1 MATKLNFFAYPFKKP
16 FIKLCLKPMDAL
28 YLYSPKKIIM
38 KKHVLLL
45 ATFFFCVV
53 AGFAQEQD
61 QKDTT
66 WKKLYRASAEKKHA
80 LVHTKLEAGFD
91 IPNAYLNGKVWLT
104 LKPHFYASNEVVLDA
119 KGMDIKE
126 VSVIKGAAKT
136 KLKYLYDGMLLTV
149 ALDKT
154 YKGNEPYTLY
164 IDYTA
169 KPNEFKVKGS
179 AAISDA
185 KGLYFINPKGEEKDK
200 PTQIWTQGE
209 TEGTS
214 VWCPTIDRP
223 NQKTTQE
230 FFLTVPAK
238 WVTLSNGKLMTQKT
252 NSNGTR
258 TDYWK
263 MDLPHAPYLFF
274 IGAGE
279 FSVVKDN
286 WKGKD
291 VWYYVEKQYEPV
303 ARKIFGNTPEM
314 MTYFSKITGVEY
326 PWNKYGQI
334 TCRDYV
340 SGAMENT
347 TATIH
352 QESAQQDAREL
363 VDGNGWEGT
372 IAHELFHQWFGDY
385 VTTESWSNLTLNE
398 SFANYSELLWDEYKY
413 GKDKA
418 AYTHYQAMNGYL
430 QSGSEKKDLVRFY
443 YTDKEDMF
451 DAVSYNKGGRILHML
466 RNFTGDSAF
475 FKSLNLYLTTNK
487 FKSAEAHQL
496 RLAFEEVTGRD
507 LNWFFNQWYFGSGHP
522 ALDINYS
529 YNEAAQKVKVLV
541 KQTQKEKLFK
551 LPVAIDVYNGT
562 TKTRYNVWVE
572 NAVDSFEF
580 SSATKPELINF
591 DGDKVLLCT
600 KKENKNIDNYI
611 HQYKHAGLYLDRRE
625 AVDFISKKLDDPK
638 AVEFMKLALTD
649 PFDRIRNLALQRI
662 DVKKVKL
669 MEAVEPMIV
678 NIIQKDPS
686 RITKSISVDK
696 LAETKKA
703 DYKQLYTSL
712 VNDSSFTLSGSALN
726 ALEKIDNAAALAE
739 AKRLSKTN
747 PKGSLGEAIGA
758 VLIKSGDETAF
769 DEIIASY
776 GKMGLTQAKFNLTSS
791 LANFLGII
799 KDSEKVKR
807 GVDEIVKFRNSIPEQ
822 FGVTPVIDNF
832 LKTIIG
838 KKEAAKKETGA
849 DVNALQS
856 QIDYVKSQLKS

>member
-1 MATKLNFFAYPFKKP
+1 MTNRILLSVVFLVSVVFA
-16 FIKLCLKPMDAL
+16 
-28 YLYSPKKIIM
+28 
-38 KKHVLLL
+38 
-45 ATFFFCVV
+45 
-53 AGFAQEQD
+53 FAQEET
-61 QKDTT
+61 KDTS
-66 WKKLYRASAEKKHA
+66 WKKIYRATFEKKHS
-80 LVHTKLEAGFD
+80 LIHTKLEASFD
-91 IPNAYLNGKVWLT
+91 VPKAYMFGKVWIT
-104 LKPHFYASNEVVLDA
+104 LKPHFYATNELELDA
-119 KGMDIKE
+119 KGMDIKD
-126 VSVIKGAAKT
+126 VSIVKGASRT
-136 KLKYLYDGMLLTV
+136 KLKYDYDGMMLKV
-149 ALDKT
+149 MLDKT
-154 YKGNEPYTLY
+154 YKGGEAYTIY

-169 KPNEFKVKGS
+169 KPNEFKAKGS

-185 KGLYFINPKGEEKDK
+185 KGLYFINEKGEDKTK

-214 VWCPTIDRP
+214 VWVPTIDRP

-230 FFLTVPAK
+230 FYLKVPNK
-238 WVTLSNGKLMTQKT
+238 WVTLSNGKLMSQKPAA
-252 NSNGTR
+252 NGLR

-274 IGAGE
+274 MGAGD
-279 FSVVKDN
+279 FAVVKDT

-291 VWYYVEKQYEPV
+291 VWYYVDKEYESV
-303 ARKIFGNTPEM
+303 AKKIFGLTPEM

-326 PWNKYGQI
+326 PWVKYSQM
-334 TCRDYV
+334 TAHDYV

-347 TATIH
+347 TATLH

-385 VTTESWSNLTLNE
+385 VTTESWSNLTVNE

-418 AYTHYQAMNGYL
+418 GFTQYQAMNGYL

-443 YTDKEDMF
+443 YSDKEDMF

-466 RNFTGDSAF
+466 RNFVGDSAF

-487 FKSAEAHQL
+487 FKAAEAHQL
-496 RLAFEEVTGRD
+496 RLAFEEVTGKD

-522 ALDINYS
+522 TLDITYS
-529 YNEAAQKVKVLV
+529 YDEATQKAKVIV
-541 KQTQKEKLFK
+541 KQTQKDKIFK
-551 LPVAIDVYNGT
+551 LPVAIDVYNGAA
-562 TKTRYNVWVE
+562 KTRHNVWVE

-580 SSATKPELINF
+580 ASSTKPDLVNF

-625 AVDFISKKLDDPK
+625 AVDFVSKKLDDPK
-638 AVEFMKLALTD
+638 AIEFMKLALAD
-649 PFDRIRNLALQRI
+649 KFERIRNLALQRI
-662 DVKKVKL
+662 DVKKTKL
-669 MEAVEPMIV
+669 MEAVEPMLVTIA
-678 NIIQKDPS
+678 QKDPQ
-686 RITKSISVDK
+686 RITRSIAVDK

-712 VNDSSFTLSGSALN
+712 VNDSSYTLSGSALN
-726 ALEKIDNAAALAE
+726 ALEKIDNAAALIE

-747 PKGSLGEAIGA
+747 PKGSLGEAIA
-758 VLIKSGDETAF
+758 TTLIKSGDESSF

-791 LANFLGII
+791 LANFLGVI
-799 KDSEKVKR
+799 KNTDKVKR
-807 GVDEIVKFRNSIPEQ
+807 GADEIVKFRNSIPEQ
-822 FGVTPVIDNF
+822 FGVTPVIDNM

-838 KKEAAKKETGA
+838 KKEAAKKEPGA
-849 DVNALQS
+849 DVNALQE
-856 QIDYVKSQLKS
+856 QIDYLKSLLKS